1 MFGSFSQRIGV
12 VRSYARKR
20 EITREDDPATRVYEV
35 ISGTVCTTKMLRD
48 GRRQVG
54 GFYFAGDV
62 FGLESAVKH
71 TLAPQA
77 ITDVKVRIV
86 KKQTLGALALSDC
99 KVADC
104 LLSLTARELARKQS
118 LALLLSRT
126 AQERVIGFI
135 IEMAQ
140 HGLSK
145 GDRISLP
152 MTRQDIADYLGLTIE
167 TVSRTLHDLE
177 RRGAIKIKGYNAIVL
192 SHQFVERAEEVTD
205 LFEGISGRQPK
216 TKQAA

>member
-1 MFGSFSQRIGV
+1 MFGSFSGRIGV

-20 EITREDDPATRVYEV
+20 EIIREDDPATSVYQV
-35 ISGTVCTTKMLRD
+35 ISGTVCTAKMLRD

-54 GFYFAGDV
+54 GFYFLGDV
-62 FGLESAVKH
+62 FGLEAAVKH
-71 TLAPQA
+71 TLAAQA
-77 ITDVKVRIV
+77 ITDVRVRIV
-86 KKQTLGALALSDC
+86 KKQTLSAIALSDC

-135 IEMAQ
+135 IEMAK

-145 GDRISLP
+145 GDRIALP

-167 TVSRTLHDLE
+167 TVSRILHDLE

-192 SHQFVERAEEVTD
+192 SDQFGERADELPD
-205 LFEGISGRQPK
+205 LFDRIRGRQPK

>member
-12 VRSYARKR
+12 VKSYARKR
-20 EITREDDPATRVYEV
+20 EIIREDDPATRLYQV

-54 GFYFAGDV
+54 GFYFSGDV
-62 FGLESAVKH
+62 FGLEAAVKH
-71 TLAPQA
+71 TLAAQA
-77 ITDVKVRIV
+77 ITDVRVRIV
-86 KKQTLGALALSDC
+86 KKQTLSALVLSDC
-99 KVADC
+99 KGAER
-104 LLSLTARELARKQS
+104 LLSLTARELARKQR
-118 LALLLSRT
+118 LALLLSRA

-145 GDRISLP
+145 GGRIALP

-167 TVSRTLHDLE
+167 TVSRILHDLE

-192 SHQFVERAEEVTD
+192 SDQFVEWADELPD
-205 LFEGISGRQPK
+205 LFEGIRSCQPK

>member
-1 MFGSFSQRIGV
+1 MFGSFGGHIGM

-20 EITREDDPATRVYEV
+20 EIIREDDPATRVYEV
-35 ISGTVCTTKMLRD
+35 ISGTVCTAKMLRD

-54 GFYFAGDV
+54 GFYFSGDV
-62 FGLESAVKH
+62 FGLEAAVKH
-71 TLAPQA
+71 TLAAQA
-77 ITDVKVRIV
+77 ITDVRVRIV
-86 KKQTLGALALSDC
+86 KKQTLSAIALSDC
-99 KVADC
+99 KVADYF
-104 LLSLTARELARKQS
+104 LSLTARELARKQS

-135 IEMAQ
+135 VEMAQ
-140 HGLSK
+140 HGPSK
-145 GDRISLP
+145 GDRIALP

-167 TVSRTLHDLE
+167 TVSRMLHDLE

-192 SHQFVERAEEVTD
+192 SDQFVERAEELPD
-205 LFEGISGRQPK
+205 LFEGIWGRQPK